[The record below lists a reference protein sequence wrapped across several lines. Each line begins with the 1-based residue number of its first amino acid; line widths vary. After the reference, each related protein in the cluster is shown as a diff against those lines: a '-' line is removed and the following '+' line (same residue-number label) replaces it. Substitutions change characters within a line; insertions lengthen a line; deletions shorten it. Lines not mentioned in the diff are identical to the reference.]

1 MFSEHGVDGFEH
13 RNLDSVVS
21 GKVDGGFGGSDPFG
35 DLT

>member
-13 RNLDSVVS
+13 RNLNAVVS